1 MKKQITLNLDQATFE
16 YLEVLAYGLN
26 QELHKGDKE
35 NKELLTGHDQEKDDF
50 APLVSKLLEKIS
62 SSLADGVRRPS
73 SWEREIVDSLTGWD
87 GTVNRGMFG
96 ETVDIPKPEN
106 TPTPPEI

>member
-1 MKKQITLNLDQATFE
+1 MSKKITLDLDQATFE

-26 QELHKGDKE
+26 QELYDGDKGNE
-35 NKELLTGHDQEKDDF
+35 ALLAGYAKEKDDF
-50 APLVSKLLEKIS
+50 APLVSKLLEKIAG
-62 SSLADGVRRPS
+62 SLADGVRSPS

-106 TPTPPEI
+106 APTPPEI